1 MEMELKKYINHNKN
15 EIRLNVFSVIA
26 IVFSFIGFLLLI
38 HPVSA
43 SVLVYGSN
51 YNYSEV
57 VLTNNSY
64 VHQGENISQGY
75 YYDLSGVYG
84 WSGEVASW
92 KNDYST
98 GNGMPDYI
106 VNIATPRKVLI
117 DPSIYPVGK
126 WYQWDGVSCDTSGY
140 CKTGFGNNNA
150 YVFAIVQQ
158 SNKTEPVITEVV
170 THSNITVLNE
180 NGTIEEI
187 PVTSVTNIVVTQ
199 PTIEIENAQT
209 IVIPTPIPITPEIT
223 IIPEVTVKS
232 PIGIEIPFVAMLTVC
247 FCIFRR
253 RD

>member
-1 MEMELKKYINHNKN
+1 MEMELKFKDN
-15 EIRLNVFSVIA
+15 EEKAWFFISMLLASVLIMA
-26 IVFSFIGFLLLI
+26 IGCFFFAPSC
-38 HPVSA
+38 SA

-57 VLTNNSY
+57 VLPNNSY

-98 GNGMPDYI
+98 GKGAPDYI

-140 CKTGFGNNNA
+140 CKNGFGNGNA
-150 YVFAIVQQ
+150 YVFYVVPQATI
-158 SNKTEPVITEVV
+158 TEPVSTEVV
-170 THSNITVLNE
+170 TNSVITVLNE

-187 PVTSVTNIVVTQ
+187 PVTSVTNIIVTQ
-199 PTIEIENAQT
+199 QTVEIENAQT
-209 IVIPTPIPITPEIT
+209 IVIPTPSPVTPEIT

-232 PIGIEIPFVAMLTVC
+232 SSGLEAPLLGIFAVC
-247 FCIFRR
+247 LFAIFAR